1 MTAGW
6 GSAVVVLVTCRR
18 FKRAICGRTARTSLR
33 SCSAAA
39 LRDPTR
45 VTAPDSLTCSSF
57 AVARALFER
66 MTASCLFVFYRHR
79 ALVHSRA
86 TSASCL
92 RRPLVHDARSPL
104 GRYGAASVRASLR
117 LPCASGATT
126 RLHATSLPFTSV
138 NVFWRFKP
146 WRQWSVSSRFPASCR
161 VAPGGIASLPCLRAG
176 SCGGHP
182 GRRAFGE
189 GCSTLRVAASCRK
202 LRRPSWPSP
211 GSRTL
216 SEGALSTAW
225 RLRAEGCDAL
235 RVHRFRR

>member
-1 MTAGW
+1 MSRNVNASPPPCKSNGD
-6 GSAVVVLVTCRR
+6 SPLPAL
-18 FKRAICGRTARTSLR
+18 SLR
-33 SCSAAA
+33 LVRRRS
-39 LRDPTR
+39 
-45 VTAPDSLTCSSF
+45 VIKK
-57 AVARALFER
+57 R
-66 MTASCLFVFYRHR
+66 MTASCLFVSYRHPASVR
-79 ALVHSRA
+79 SRA

-92 RRPLVHDARSPL
+92 RRPLAHDARSPL

-161 VAPGGIASLPCLRAG
+161 VAPGGIASLPCHRAG

-189 GCSTLRVAASCRK
+189 GALRC
-202 LRRPSWPSP
+202 
-211 GSRTL
+211 
-216 SEGALSTAW
+216 AW
-225 RLRAEGCDAL
+225 RLRAESCDAL
-235 RVHRFRR
+235 RVHRIRR